1 MKRRKNQGAI
11 YVIHDKQAADGKEP
25 KMRIASPM
33 QQKFSPQ
40 EQSKQ
45 GTTQVH

>member
-1 MKRRKNQGAI
+1 M
-11 YVIHDKQAADGKEP
+11 
-25 KMRIASPM
+25 ASTL

-45 GTTQVH
+45 VMGKTHSQLIGLAKHTEVVRIAKR